1 MEDMVIIVPSYKPDR
16 EIMIEFIQKLKSK
29 FTNIVVVDDGN
40 GEEYAQ
46 FFEYLKNEGVIVL
59 KHHVNFGKGRGI
71 KTAFNYVLNNYP
83 NITGVVTADC
93 DGQHYLEDIIKCAEK
108 LKENPEKLVIG
119 SRNFDEKQVPF
130 RSRFGNKL
138 TRGIF
143 STFVGIKITDT
154 QSGLRAFGK
163 KAMKTFLKTT
173 GERYEYE
180 TNMLIDCK
188 EKDIEIAE
196 VPISTVYIRNNSLS
210 HFNPIK
216 DSIIIYKLFAKY
228 IISSLSSFILD
239 ILLYIF
245 FISLLP
251 QIRFGALTEIVIAT
265 IIARL
270 ISSAYNFAV
279 NSKVVFRS
287 KSRNSLIKYVILCIA
302 QMFISAFAVSKLYT
316 LLHANFTVHLSSTII
331 KVIVDTII
339 FVVNFVIQREWVFKK
354 G

>member
-1 MEDMVIIVPSYKPDR
+1 MEDIVIIVPSYKPDR

-29 FTNIVVVDDGN
+29 FKNIVAVDDGN

-46 FFEYLKNEGVIVL
+46 FFEYLKNEGVTVL

-71 KTAFNYVLNNYP
+71 KTAFNYVLNTYP

-119 SRNFDEKQVPF
+119 TRDFNEKQVPF
-130 RSRFGNKL
+130 RSRFGNKI
-138 TRGIF
+138 TRWVF

-163 KAMKTFLKTT
+163 NAMKTFLKTS
-173 GERYEYE
+173 GEKYEYE

-188 EKDIEIAE
+188 EKEIEIAE

-210 HFNPIK
+210 HFNPLK
-216 DSIIIYKLFAKY
+216 DSIRIYKLFAKY
-228 IISSLSSFILD
+228 IIASVSSFLLD
-239 ILLYIF
+239 ILLYAF
-245 FISLLP
+245 LVSLLP
-251 QIRFGALTEIVIAT
+251 TVKWGGITEIVIAT

-270 ISSAYNFAV
+270 ISSAYNFAI
-279 NSKVVFRS
+279 NSKMVFKS
-287 KSRNSLIKYVILCIA
+287 KNNNSLIKYLILCIV
-302 QMFISAFAVSKLYT
+302 QMFISAFAVSELYM
-316 LLHANFTVHLSSTII
+316 LLHINSTLI

-339 FVVNFVIQREWVFKK
+339 FIINFVIQREWVFKK
-354 G
+354 K